1 MRKTIPA
8 LLLIAIISSTFAFTK
23 NKKHKLPKELKD
35 LKAVTYIPL
44 IDGQGDFYMFS
55 TEVSNMD
62 YAEFLWHLKSEKRYE
77 ELREANLDSL
87 NWLYAQ
93 VDRPQE
99 FVSGYSKKHNYPVV
113 NVRKK
118 GAELYCQWL
127 SDHWNKAQ
135 ETYTLEFRL
144 PNKEEWQ
151 YAASGGNEKLQYT
164 WGGPDA
170 HNAKACYLG
179 NFKEFER
186 EGDCTVPA
194 TSFNPNKFGLYNMN
208 GNVAEWLLEGNEA
221 IGGAWDLPASEG
233 SIHSSFECPKSAFN
247 VGFRPLLIIKKKEH

>member
-1 MRKTIPA
+1 MRKTISA
-8 LLLIAIISSTFAFTK
+8 LLLLSAICSTFAFTK
-23 NKKHKLPKELKD
+23 NKQHKLPKELKG
-35 LKAVTYIPL
+35 LKAVTYIPPV
-44 IDGQGDFYMFS
+44 DGQGDFYMFS

-93 VDRPQE
+93 VERPQE
-99 FVSGYSKKHNYPVV
+99 LVSGYFKKHNYPVV

-135 ETYTLEFRL
+135 DRYHLEFRL
-144 PNKEEWQ
+144 PSKDEWQ
-151 YAASGGNEKLQYT
+151 YAASGGDTRYHYA
-164 WGGPDA
+164 WGGA
-170 HNAKACYLG
+170 YARNAKGCYLG

-186 EGDCTVPA
+186 DGDCTVPVH
-194 TSFNPNKFGLYNMN
+194 SFNPNEFGLFNVN
-208 GNVAEWLLEGNEA
+208 GNVAEWLQEGNEA

-233 SIHSSFECPKSAFN
+233 TIQSSFDCQKSAFN
-247 VGFRPLLIIKKKEH
+247 VGFRPILIIKKKDS